1 MVYLLNYGSISSNL
15 AERRMG
21 VNEQA
26 QKAIEG

>member
-26 QKAIEG
+26 QKIF